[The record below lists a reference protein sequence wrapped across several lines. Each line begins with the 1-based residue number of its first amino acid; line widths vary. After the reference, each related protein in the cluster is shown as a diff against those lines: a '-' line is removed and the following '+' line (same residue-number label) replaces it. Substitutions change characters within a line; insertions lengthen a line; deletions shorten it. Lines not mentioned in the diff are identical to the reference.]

1 MVVIRNVTNQ
11 HAAVCQVLAFLM
23 ATASQLEHVGHLM
36 LVGHVGC
43 EVLRPFSTTG
53 AKFCAPSVPRG
64 AKFRETSA
72 PRDTILL
79 DPPPSFKAPTLTG
92 TVPELPF
99 PHENPISLTEIQI
112 LHESY
117 AGHMIY
123 YTAHGTHGHTDHT
136 ARTSQPSRP
145 SPHTTNAHGPWSW
158 AQTCRRYFAFCTN
171 FSPNLY

>member
-1 MVVIRNVTNQ
+1 MTRVKPIWKDGHESATKVDRRKRVGERLGRAEVHERVRADQQ
-11 HAAVCQVLAFLM
+11 HPLLREQRKQRVEQPCRAQRAAQRHQRVLSA
-23 ATASQLEHVGHLM
+23 
-36 LVGHVGC
+36 GC

-53 AKFCAPSVPRG
+53 AKFCAPSAPRG

-123 YTAHGTHGHTDHT
+123 
-136 ARTSQPSRP
+136 SFLSFPLFP
-145 SPHTTNAHGPWSW
+145 
-158 AQTCRRYFAFCTN
+158 
-171 FSPNLY
+171 

>member
-23 ATASQLEHVGHLM
+23 ATASQLEHVGHLK

-53 AKFCAPSVPRG
+53 AKFCAPSAPRG

-123 YTAHGTHGHTDHT
+123 LGGGILSGNCFLELSGFTHYPHHLILNSVETTHTYTD
-136 ARTSQPSRP
+136 
-145 SPHTTNAHGPWSW
+145 W
-158 AQTCRRYFAFCTN
+158 AIDN
-171 FSPNLY
+171 DV